1 MRDQIAA
8 EILKIRSTRTTLGL
22 LTGLVFLTLMFTILA
37 GTLSPMSQ
45 LLTEQNQ
52 LAQLSIGS
60 DAGIFAALAGIMLF
74 TSEYRF
80 GTIRPTFL
88 FNPSRNRIFG
98 SKVVAG
104 ALAGFTF
111 GVIGEGLSLGIS
123 LIILKARGIPVTL
136 SGANFAQL
144 VAGAVIGAAM
154 WGAIGVGVGA
164 IIPNQVGAIIS
175 LLAWGFVVENTVFAL
190 LPAVG
195 RYLPVHAQDSM
206 MGLTTL
212 HLLSTWEGVAVLIV
226 WTAGL
231 GAVGISLLRRRDV
244 L

>member
-8 EILKIRSTRTTLGL
+8 EMLKIRSTRTTLGL
-22 LTGLVFLTLMFTILA
+22 LIGLVFLIVMFTILA
-37 GTLSPMSQ
+37 GTLSALSQ
-45 LLTEQNQ
+45 LLTEQDQ
-52 LAQLSIGS
+52 LALLSVGS

-88 FNPSRNRIFG
+88 FNPSRYRIFG
-98 SKVVAG
+98 SKIVAG
-104 ALAGFTF
+104 ALAGFAF
-111 GVIGEGLSLGIS
+111 GVIGEGLNLAIA
-123 LIILKARGIPVTL
+123 LIILKARVVPITL

-144 VAGAVIGAAM
+144 IAGAVIGAAM
-154 WGAIGVGVGA
+154 WGAIGVGLGA

-195 RYLPVHAQDSM
+195 RYLPVHAQNSM
-206 MGLTTL
+206 MGITTL
-212 HLLSTWEGVAVLIV
+212 HLLPAWEGVAVLIA
-226 WTAGL
+226 WTLGL

-244 L
+244 N